1 MAMLDDV
8 QRQLHDRFSELA
20 AMRKQL
26 GYPVYAL
33 EHGLEADQ
41 VKEIATEASIEL
53 RQTGL
58 LKTHWLV
65 WAGLATEAGYRYTGE
80 EYWPALE
87 HVRGEWRV
95 NDFRDRLRT
104 WFRIFHTTY
113 GGPVPTGRWA
123 AHFNIIA
130 WPINNAILPR
140 YLQDHFA
147 RHLYDLR
154 YELAHRV
161 EAAPHDIGIFLRDHY
176 NGSSSRFAYFLQ
188 QIELTT
194 TLVLALRDEEGS
206 GALPRISPH
215 LLTRIVG
222 DLEAKHLAR
231 DYLRE
236 ARAVI
241 RTRRFALSRAL
252 RAGTSPGGG
261 TTDGQ
266 PMAIQGPRLA
276 AKLLPDR
283 GLALALI
290 IPNFAAALSR
300 AGIDPTALRGVRVR
314 LPGDAE
320 RWTPASNLLTLAGKP
335 REITVFPPAS
345 AFVIGLQGETQALR
359 TIFGPLSQLQE
370 RQCWVLRRHGD
381 GLYRQVVQGHVRPG
395 QSYLILARSELPS
408 ADVTNA
414 GLNHLPVTLPN
425 MVAYRL
431 EVPEQLADGQAIA
444 LERLA
449 IGTKAAI
456 WVEPAGLAPRP
467 TGADTIARWLSSEP
481 VILRIRADHEISGF
495 VAQLDGAEPARIANA
510 CGEALLALGDLP
522 VGRHRLELAAI
533 PSAAASSPAATTT
546 FAFEIAA
553 PQPWPEAVRTKAGFR
568 LVVSPVNAPLEE
580 VLAGRAALS
589 VIGPAGRQV
598 QWTLDTFD
606 AGGNLATTSHGGA
619 TGTRAAPG
627 EVAQVIARLRSTNSE
642 AIDRAHR
649 VDISAAIDELG
660 IQSLRFP
667 HAVEP
672 LRWTFE
678 SERRV
683 ARLIDET
690 GHEAPI
696 ELAGLPLTA
705 PLERI
710 ALAVPAF
717 IEGQVI
723 ESPGMLLSARYRGR
737 NYTAFISAPASATMH
752 SFAELDLVQRFDL
765 PSNNDDALLLLL
777 RTLAMWT
784 RSRALGHLAIVRKG
798 VTVGKLR
805 EAIAALACGADFGQ
819 LINNGGPRALLAARD
834 MIGGS
839 PGFRSRMCNHP
850 WSLSLH
856 ESIPAFAGFADTY
869 KVDSDT
875 KRTKAALALAFDPL
889 RLRFIYGHEAK
900 AKAKAQ
906 WLLANRTLLR
916 GAYLARAHAKERV
929 DDALLTVAG

>member
-20 AMRKQL
+20 AMRKPL
-26 GYPVYAL
+26 DYPVYAL
-33 EHGLEADQ
+33 EHGFEAEQ
-41 VKEIATEASIEL
+41 VEEIAAEASLEL

-65 WAGLATEAGYRYTGE
+65 WAGLAAEAGYRYAGE

-87 HVRGEWRV
+87 HVRGEWRA
-95 NDFRDRLRT
+95 NDFRDQLRT

-130 WPINNAILPR
+130 WPINNAVLPR

-161 EAAPHDIGIFLRDHY
+161 EAAPHNIGIFLRDRY
-176 NGSSSRFAYFLQ
+176 DGSSPRFAYFLQ

-194 TLVLALRDEEGS
+194 TLVLALRDDEGS

-222 DLEAKHLAR
+222 DLEAKRLAR

-241 RTRRFALSRAL
+241 RTRRFALSRSL
-252 RAGTSPGGG
+252 RAGASSAGGA
-261 TTDGQ
+261 TDGQ
-266 PMAIQGPRLA
+266 PMAIRGPRLA

-290 IPNFAAALSR
+290 IPDFAAALTR
-300 AGIDPTALRGVRVR
+300 ARMDASALRGVRIR
-314 LPGDAE
+314 LPGDTE

-335 REITVFPPAS
+335 REISVFPPAS
-345 AFVIGLQGETQALR
+345 ALVITLQGETQSLR
-359 TIFGPLSQLQE
+359 TIFGPLSQLEE
-370 RQCWVLRRHGD
+370 RPCWVLRRYGD
-381 GLYRQVVQGHVRPG
+381 GLYRQVIQGHVRPG

-408 ADVTNA
+408 ADVASA
-414 GLNHLPVTLPN
+414 GLNKLTVTLPD

-431 EVPEQLADGQAIA
+431 EVPERLADDQAAA
-444 LERLA
+444 LARLA

-467 TGADTIARWLSSEP
+467 TGADTIARWLTNEP

-495 VAQLDGAEPARIANA
+495 VARLDGAEPERIANA
-510 CGEALLALGDLP
+510 AGEALLALGDLP
-522 VGRHRLELAAI
+522 VGRHHLELAAI
-533 PSAAASSPAATTT
+533 PSGAASLPAATAT
-546 FAFEIAA
+546 FAFDIAA
-553 PQPWPEAVRTKAGFR
+553 PQPWPEAVRAKAGFR
-568 LVVSPVNAPLEE
+568 LVVSPANAPLEE

-598 QWTLDTFD
+598 QWALDTFD
-606 AGGNLATTSHGGA
+606 VGGNLATTSHGA
-619 TGTRAAPG
+619 TTGTRATPA

-649 VDISAAIDELG
+649 VDLSAAIDELG

-678 SERRV
+678 PTQQIV
-683 ARLIDET
+683 RLIDET
-690 GHEAPI
+690 AHEEPI
-696 ELAGLPLTA
+696 DVAGLPLAA

-710 ALAVPAF
+710 ALAAQAL
-717 IEGQVI
+717 IEGQAI
-723 ESPGMLLSARYRGR
+723 ESPGMLLTARYRGR
-737 NYTAFISAPASATMH
+737 SQTAFISVPESATMQ
-752 SFAELDLVQRFDL
+752 SFAELNLEQRFDL
-765 PSNNDDALLLLL
+765 PASDDDALLLLV
-777 RTLAMWT
+777 RTLALWT
-784 RSRALGHLAIVRKG
+784 RARALGYLAIVRKG
-798 VTVGKLR
+798 MTVGNLR
-805 EAIAALACGADFGQ
+805 EAIAAIACGADFAP
-819 LINNGGPRALLAARD
+819 LIRNGGPAALQAARN
-834 MIGGS
+834 MVGGS
-839 PGFRSRMCNHP
+839 PGFRSRMCSHP
-850 WSLSLH
+850 WSLSLR
-856 ESIPAFAGFADTY
+856 ESVPAFAGYADTY
-869 KVDSDT
+869 QVEPDA
-875 KRTKAALALAFDPL
+875 KRATAALALAFDPL
-889 RLRFIYGHEAK
+889 RLRFGYGPEAQ
-900 AKAKAQ
+900 AKAQ
-906 WLLANRTLLR
+906 RLLANRTLLR
-916 GAYLARAHAKERV
+916 GAYLARAHAREHV
-929 DDALLTVAG
+929 DDAPIAVAG